1 MDGPL
6 LILRKKFFTRY
17 IGLSII
23 ETIFY
28 FYIYISKSLGN
39 SARIFKRKRHCNLKT
54 DCLY

>member
-6 LILRKKFFTRY
+6 LKLRKKFFTRY

-28 FYIYISKSLGN
+28 FYILY
-39 SARIFKRKRHCNLKT
+39 LKV
-54 DCLY
+54 